1 MMSITATVD
10 TELYTYPF
18 EILRVNEAL
27 VDTAADLLL
36 HVGVFAINVRITR
49 I

>member
-1 MMSITATVD
+1 MMSITVTCG
-10 TELYTYPF
+10 EYLYTYPF

-36 HVGVFAINVRITR
+36 YVRVFAINVRI